1 MEERRWEDAGK
12 VHCVE
17 SRAAEAVLDE
27 TEAPSW
33 KRNREGR
40 A

>member
-12 VHCVE
+12 VHCVGA
-17 SRAAEAVLDE
+17 RAAEAVSDE
-27 TEAPSW
+27 TEAPSR